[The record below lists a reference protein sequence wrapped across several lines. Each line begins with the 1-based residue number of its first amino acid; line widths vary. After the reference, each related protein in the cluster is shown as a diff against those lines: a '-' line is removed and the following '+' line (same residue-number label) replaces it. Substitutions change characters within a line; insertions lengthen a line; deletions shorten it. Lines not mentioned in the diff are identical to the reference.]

1 MPWLGARL
9 GGRGAAVGPGLGRRS
24 ARAPAAPRSLELVC
38 PSPERA
44 DAAARCYCA
53 DSPLEALG
61 LCNFQ
66 QNSPVVRVT
75 LLLLSR
81 DQSRAEN
88 GSGRR
93 APGSGEGQSPKAIPE
108 APRLHRAVLPPKPGF
123 HRNANRPKAAFLP
136 AGEEGCRSGGWGGL
150 SSPTGSRRIWGVG

>member
-75 LLLLSR
+75 LLLLSIV
-81 DQSRAEN
+81 QSRAEN
-88 GSGRR
+88 GSGKEGGRAQGEGAR
-93 APGSGEGQSPKAIPE
+93 APSAGERRGAEPKSHPGGAAPAPRGVAPE
-108 APRLHRAVLPPKPGF
+108 AGF
-123 HRNANRPKAAFLP
+123 
-136 AGEEGCRSGGWGGL
+136 S
-150 SSPTGSRRIWGVG
+150 